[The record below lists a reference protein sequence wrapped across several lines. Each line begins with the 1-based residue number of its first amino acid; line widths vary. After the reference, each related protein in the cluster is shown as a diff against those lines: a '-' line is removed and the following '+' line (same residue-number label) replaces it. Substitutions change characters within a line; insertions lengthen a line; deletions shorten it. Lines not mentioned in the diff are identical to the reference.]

1 MINSFLNISRLEAG
15 GIVIEKSVFEFNK
28 LILEVIEEVKA
39 IIDPHVITFEGGED
53 LWLTGDRD
61 KIGQVLTNLLSN
73 AAKYSLHHQD
83 IRLDCR
89 KEAAKA
95 QIKVTDRGMGIRETD
110 LPYLFARFQ
119 RFESAETKNIS
130 GFGIGLYLCA
140 EIVKSHNGRIWA
152 ESEFGAGTTMIFE
165 LPL

>member
-1 MINSFLNISRLEAG
+1 MIGQVMQWPPPRPRPSSPALMVMVGTPVAARWMGLDNPRSAMVFG
-15 GIVIEKSVFEFNK
+15 G
-28 LILEVIEEVKA
+28 
-39 IIDPHVITFEGGED
+39 
-53 LWLTGDRD
+53 LTGDRD